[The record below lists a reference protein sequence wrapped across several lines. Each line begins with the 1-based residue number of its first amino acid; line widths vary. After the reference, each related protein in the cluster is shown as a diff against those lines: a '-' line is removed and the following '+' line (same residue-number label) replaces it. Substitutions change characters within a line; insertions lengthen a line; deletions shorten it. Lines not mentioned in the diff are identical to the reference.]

1 MISRTST
8 DAAIAV
14 VDSFIVRR
22 AGSWSRFKGE
32 AHIWRSEA
40 RTVHRPRTDLG
51 SVTISLHNDNPGCG
65 CVAAGVGQVYVGQVY
80 VKQLGPQFDWQ
91 QMGNRAYVTRLIK
104 T

>member
-8 DAAIAV
+8 DAAIAD

-40 RTVHRPRTDLG
+40 RTVHRPRTNLG
-51 SVTISLHNDNPGCG
+51 SVTISLHIDNPGCG
-65 CVAAGVGQVYVGQVY
+65 CVAAGVGQVY

-104 T
+104 S